1 MCRWAE
7 TGPKTVPKPMP
18 VVEQES
24 TLESVQRERARGG
37 SGGAVESV
45 PPRRPNR
52 TFTAAEKLRVVK
64 RADACLASGQRGA
77 LGAMLREE
85 GLYSSLL
92 SCWRTQL
99 GAHGVGGLDARKPGR
114 TPKLDANERRHAE
127 LMKRNAELERQL
139 HVVTVL
145 VEIQKKAHE
154 LLGVAL
160 PPNNGES

>member
-7 TGPKTVPKPMP
+7 TGPKNVPKPMP
-18 VVEQES
+18 VEERES
-24 TLESVQRERARGG
+24 TAESV
-37 SGGAVESV
+37 
-45 PPRRPNR
+45 PRRPNR

-64 RADACLASGQRGA
+64 RADACLASGKRGA

-99 GAHGVGGLDARKPGR
+99 GAHGAGGLDARKPGR
-114 TPKLDANERRHAE
+114 KPKLDATERRNAE
-127 LMKRNAELERQL
+127 LVKRNAELERQL

-145 VEIQKKAHE
+145 VELQKKAHE

-160 PPNNGES
+160 PPNDGES